1 MQAPQKCHLCLCRL
15 LICAQHAIWREEPSS
30 RVWLIKQSPIAQFYT
45 RHLQKD
51 IIVFGCLVSLGV
63 TSLSR
68 EKILASLRSDS
79 HSHRIQLWNANQHP
93 SLFTMWKICHKSRH
107 ILTNFVHKK
116 NRHAIS
122 DTNNAFH
129 LCLTV
134 FRCPK
139 STRASIDL
147 NIAEQVFACCSPL
160 TTFSWELYLE
170 FERASYG
177 KHLKGSHKPAVA
189 DSLTLEWI
197 GIQQNRFERLLF
209 QLSAITR
216 VVGEARVYTCSHN
229 WVGSCW
235 IWWIGASGYIP
246 HICHGR
252 ADGVRVNFFWPV

>member
-1 MQAPQKCHLCLCRL
+1 MLIPFASTTKMSPLPVPPFHLRPTCHLEKE
-15 LICAQHAIWREEPSS
+15 AKQQSS
-30 RVWLIKQSPIAQFYT
+30 THQAVFHLPALHKAPTKRYYHLWLF
-45 RHLQKD
+45 
-51 IIVFGCLVSLGV
+51 GV

-68 EKILASLRSDS
+68 EKILTSARSDS
-79 HSHRIQLWNANQHP
+79 HSHRIQLWNTYQHP
-93 SLFTMWKICHKSRH
+93 SLFTGIFWQALFI
-107 ILTNFVHKK
+107 KK
-116 NRHAIS
+116 RRAIS

-216 VVGEARVYTCSHN
+216 VVGEAPGSRVHLLTQPSWKLLN
-229 WVGSCW
+229 LMDWGSW
-235 IWWIGASGYIP
+235 ILSEGLASCIVKLKLHFSFPYY
-246 HICHGR
+246 
-252 ADGVRVNFFWPV
+252 